1 MLRWTDAAGALRI
14 FVCVLRAQE
23 RIISLN
29 KDNKPVWIGEL
40 RDTYLGEIWAALSA
54 DGLVAVSLWGDR
66 EQFGEQVQKLTGSEP
81 TYAADHLA
89 SVTRQLGEYLNGE
102 RQRFDVQIDWS
113 VMTPFQQDVLKL
125 VCKIE
130 YGRTRTYGDIA
141 RQLGKPEAVRAV
153 GRANATNPMPI
164 IIPCHRVLGADGRLH
179 GYSAPGGVETK
190 ARLLRLEGSWL
201 I

>member
-1 MLRWTDAAGALRI
+1 MSGTNKRAWT
-14 FVCVLRAQE
+14 
-23 RIISLN
+23 
-29 KDNKPVWIGEL
+29 GEL
-40 RDTYLGEIWAALSA
+40 SDTYLGEIWAAQSEV
-54 DGLVAVSLWGDR
+54 GLVAVSLWGNKA
-66 EQFGEQVQKLTGSEP
+66 QFSEQVQSVTGSEP
-81 TYAADHLA
+81 IYAADRLE
-89 SVTRQLGEYLNGE
+89 SVTRQLKEYLNGE
-102 RQRFDVQIDWS
+102 RRRFDVQIDWS

-125 VCKIE
+125 VCEIK
-130 YGRTRTYGDIA
+130 YGRTLTYGDIA
-141 RQLGKPEAVRAV
+141 RQLGKPKAVRAV